1 MQPKVMLSTYY
12 RIAYNPREP
21 THSLAVMQRRH
32 TLGEGTHTHS
42 RMHALAHKALCCSA
56 AAYRRKRHETNSAK
70 VSKAPGDTTRCRAS
84 GNSPHHE
91 QCSLPLQPLQTNC
104 SIKNAVSWV

>member
-84 GNSPHHE
+84 GNLPTTNSAHFHCSPFKR
-91 QCSLPLQPLQTNC
+91 
-104 SIKNAVSWV
+104 IAA